1 LTTTAHCITAMKKA
15 CHIKAYQTY
24 SEHIFPS
31 DGGATQTSQGAEK
44 LYPLLMG
51 LWTNIS
57 YELPISR

>member
-1 LTTTAHCITAMKKA
+1 MKKA